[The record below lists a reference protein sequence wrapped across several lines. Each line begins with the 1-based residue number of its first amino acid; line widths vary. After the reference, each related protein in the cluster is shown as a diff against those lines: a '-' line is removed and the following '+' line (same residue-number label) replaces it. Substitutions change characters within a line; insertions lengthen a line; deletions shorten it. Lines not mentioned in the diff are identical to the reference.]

1 MIRSFRDKGLSE
13 LYTKDTTRKI
23 QPKLVK
29 RVRRRLDALDHAETL
44 DELRL
49 PGFGL
54 HRLKGK
60 PERWSIAVNGPWR
73 MTFEWD
79 DGTGDAHQVDLEQY
93 H

>member
-1 MIRSFRDKGLSE
+1 MIRSFRHKGLSE
-13 LYTKDTTRKI
+13 LYTTDRTRKI
-23 QPKLVK
+23 RPDLVR
-29 RVRRRLDALDHAETL
+29 RVRGRLDALDHAETL
-44 DELRL
+44 DDLRL

-73 MTFEWD
+73 VTFEWD
-79 DGTGDAHQVDLEQY
+79 EATGDAHRVDLEQY